1 MPPEPLP
8 GRIASLDQ
16 FRGYTVL
23 GMFVVNFLGS
33 FAAIPEILKHHAD
46 HVTYADTIMPGFFF
60 AAGFSY
66 RLTFLRRLAS
76 GVPPAA
82 ARIAA
87 LRRSLG
93 LILIGIVVYHLDGGA
108 PTWADLQSL
117 GVRGFLA
124 QAFQRDPFQALVHIG
139 VTSIWVLPVIGSRP
153 KAILAWIA
161 LSAALHVWAS
171 SAGYY
176 GWVMTR
182 PGIDGGPLG
191 FLTWTIPMLSGA
203 LAHDVVLR
211 RDPGPSSPTRLV
223 LWGSLVMV
231 LGYLLSRVGVIL
243 EPSPGSMILADP
255 PFTSPTGVT
264 GMWTM
269 SQRAGSVSYLVFGAG
284 FSLALYGVFVEACD
298 VRGLRLGLLDTL
310 GRNALVGYIL
320 HELVGEAV
328 KPYAPRDA
336 PVPYVLFAL
345 TIYLGITWVF
355 LRFLEKRGIFIRL

>member
-1 MPPEPLP
+1 MPEPLP

-23 GMFVVNFLGS
+23 GMFAVNFLGS

-76 GVPPAA
+76 GTAPGT
-82 ARIAA
+82 ARAAA
-87 LRRSLG
+87 LRRGLG
-93 LILIGIVVYHLDGGA
+93 LILIGIVVYHLDGRA
-108 PTWADLQSL
+108 RTWADLESL
-117 GVRGFLA
+117 GLRGFLA

-139 VTSIWVLPVIGSRP
+139 VTSIWMLPVIGARP
-153 KAILAWIA
+153 AGLILFTV
-161 LSAALHVWAS
+161 LSTGLHVMAS

-191 FLTWTIPMLSGA
+191 FLTWTIPMLAGA
-203 LAHDVVLR
+203 LAHDMVLR
-211 RDPGPSSPTRLV
+211 RDSGPSSPARLL
-223 LWGSLVMV
+223 LWGTLVMV
-231 LGYLLSRVGVIL
+231 LGYALSRVGVIL
-243 EPSPGSMILADP
+243 EPSTGSAILADP
-255 PFTSPTGVT
+255 PFIAPTGAT

-284 FSLALYGVFVEACD
+284 FSLALYGLFVEACD
-298 VRGLRLGLLDTL
+298 VRGFRLGLLDTL

-320 HELVGEAV
+320 HMLVDAAV
-328 KPYAPRDA
+328 KPYAPDDA
-336 PVPYVLFAL
+336 PLLYVLFAL
-345 TIYLGITWVF
+345 GVYLGITWVF

>member
-1 MPPEPLP
+1 MPPAPLP

-33 FAAIPEILKHHAD
+33 FAVVPEILKHHAD

-76 GVPPAA
+76 GVSPGA
-82 ARIAA
+82 ARLAA

-93 LILIGIVVYHLDGGA
+93 LILIGIVVYHLDGSTR
-108 PTWADLQSL
+108 TWADLQGL

-124 QAFQRDPFQALVHIG
+124 QAFQRMPFQALVHIG
-139 VTSIWVLPVIGSRP
+139 VTSIWVLPVIGARAP
-153 KAILAWIA
+153 ALVLFTA
-161 LSAALHVWAS
+161 LSAALHAWAS
-171 SAGYY
+171 SAGYFD
-176 GWVMTR
+176 WVMTR

-191 FLTWTIPMLSGA
+191 FLTWTIPMLAGA
-203 LAHDVVLR
+203 LAHDAVVRGVLR
-211 RDPGPSSPTRLV
+211 PAAPIRLLAV
-223 LWGSLVMV
+223 GTIVML
-231 LGYLLSRVGVIL
+231 LGYALSRLGVIL
-243 EPSPGSMILADP
+243 DASPGSALLADP
-255 PFTSPTGVT
+255 PFRPPTGVT

-284 FSLALYGVFVEACD
+284 FSLALYGLFVHACD
-298 VRGLRLGLLDTL
+298 VRGFGLGLLDTL
-310 GRNALVGYIL
+310 GRNALAGYIL
-320 HELVGEAV
+320 HLLVDDAV
-328 KPYAPRDA
+328 KPYAPGDA
-336 PVPYVLFAL
+336 PLPFVLFAFGV
-345 TIYLGITWVF
+345 YLGITWIF